1 LSESFAT
8 ESRVSVDD
16 DTLKMKFDVEP
27 IKRFRS
33 RTKGDFLNNK
43 NAKSEAPRYFANRN
57 KEHCFKLL
65 VR

>member
-8 ESRVSVDD
+8 ESRVSVGD

-27 IKRFRS
+27 IERFRS

-43 NAKSEAPRYFANRN
+43 NAKSEAPRYFANKNN
-57 KEHCFKLL
+57 KPCFKLL